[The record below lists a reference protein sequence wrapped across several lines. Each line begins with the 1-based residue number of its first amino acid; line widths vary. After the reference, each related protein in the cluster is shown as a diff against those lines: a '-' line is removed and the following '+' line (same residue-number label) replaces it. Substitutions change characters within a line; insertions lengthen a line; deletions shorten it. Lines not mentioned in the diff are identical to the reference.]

1 MFAILTIA
9 FTLILFATIPIIW
22 KLVKGVIL
30 LPFKIILGILG
41 ICYSAPATIPNYY
54 AEDTSAI
61 WVKGTNGRYFRY
73 DLNDSQNEKQMDDL
87 KEFSKEYL

>member
-9 FTLILFATIPIIW
+9 FTLILFAAIPIIW

-30 LPFKIILGILG
+30 LPFKIILGIFG
-41 ICYSAPATIPNYY
+41 IWCPAPATVRNYY

-61 WVKGTNGRYFRY
+61 WVKGNNGRYFRY